1 MRANG
6 ARRGESVQEA
16 APAEPEA
23 RAAID
28 YGPLER
34 RLGYFLRRAQIAV
47 FRDFFASFATFDIR
61 PAQYSVLTVVERN
74 PGLKQ
79 TEVGDALAI
88 KRANLVPMID
98 ELEARGLML
107 RDRAPKDKR
116 GYALRLT
123 AAGGELIRE
132 LHAVAER
139 HELNIAAA
147 VGSGTYSRLLG
158 ELKRLAEMEDDET
171 EASQRVAGP
180 TAARQRGAPLR

>member
-1 MRANG
+1 MRANR
-6 ARRGESVQEA
+6 ARRGERAGEA
-16 APAEPEA
+16 APAAPEA

-47 FRDFFASFATFDIR
+47 FRDFFASFAAFDVR
-61 PAQYSVLTVVERN
+61 PVQYSILTVVECN

-79 TEVGDALAI
+79 TEIGDALAI

-98 ELEARGLML
+98 ELEGRGLL
-107 RDRAPKDKR
+107 RRDPAPNDKR

-123 AAGGELIRE
+123 AAGEDLIRE

-139 HELNIAAA
+139 HERKLADA
-147 VGSGTYSRLLG
+147 VGRETYRRLFG
-158 ELKRLAEMEDDET
+158 ELKRLAEMGEG
-171 EASQRVAGP
+171 EAEG
-180 TAARQRGAPLR
+180 T